1 MVSLPRRQGARVG
14 GSRKGQA
21 QAEEQTGAHDATEEP
36 PVTDEDVRRILA
48 RIEPGD
54 YDRARAL
61 CELSRDVNLRAAL
74 TLILEEREPK

>member
-1 MVSLPRRQGARVG
+1 
-14 GSRKGQA
+14 
-21 QAEEQTGAHDATEEP
+21 
-36 PVTDEDVRRILA
+36 VTDEDVRRILA

-61 CELSRDVNLRAAL
+61 CELARDVNLRAAL